1 MEGCF
6 WNSKIDHA
14 IPYFVLS
21 SNCPEC
27 GNLEVDFERYGY
39 SFAIRRNFWLSSFL
53 QKINLSGWRLALG
66 NQRFLVRVRL
76 LAMCKGELTAIIARL
91 MFKCL
96 WSWWKPVNRACS
108 WKKTQI
114 EKKKGKKTTY
124 LALWNFVSW
133 VLAFTC
139 WKSTIRNTRKPCRIC
154 SKLTIKTPERGHW
167 RCSVVLI
174 VNFEHDSH
182 IFLVFLLLTLNKEML
197 VCFALPQ
204 NLAFLNPFNATGLF
218 LYPPEKIGKPL
229 VS

>member
-1 MEGCF
+1 M
-6 WNSKIDHA
+6 
-14 IPYFVLS
+14 
-21 SNCPEC
+21 
-27 GNLEVDFERYGY
+27 
-39 SFAIRRNFWLSSFL
+39 
-53 QKINLSGWRLALG
+53 
-66 NQRFLVRVRL
+66 
-76 LAMCKGELTAIIARL
+76 
-91 MFKCL
+91 
-96 WSWWKPVNRACS
+96 NRECS

-114 EKKKGKKTTY
+114 EKKKEKKTTY

-218 LYPPEKIGKPL
+218 LYPQKKSENLWFPNVFRLYRKANGMNWIKVEILCRSLGPNMLDIKVLQWAEEFRKLCLFYKSSASIFKRRHYLKAYYFFDQKIGVKFQCHAK
-229 VS
+229 VSWRRSCYLHFSET